1 MTPTAPAGSTH
12 RLAGVGWMVLAQLG
26 FAGMNLFSRLGAR
39 GLPFSEVAA
48 ARFLVGAVVA
58 ILLARARG
66 TSLRIVDVPNTWRRS
81 LFGTCSAIGHFYA
94 LSSQRIPLGDAA
106 TLGATAPIFVA
117 LLSRRFLGER
127 VGRRIGI
134 AVVIAFIGVTA
145 VVRPTFAA
153 AADVAVIAT
162 TGAFFYALAMIW
174 LRKIGP
180 GESGEEIVLHFST
193 VAFVTMLAM
202 SIPVWVTPDAA
213 GSLWLLATGLCGGL
227 GQIAMTRAYTLD
239 RAARVSTV
247 AYLGIV
253 VTHLIAIPV
262 FGEVPSVW
270 QFGGAALVIASGAIL
285 AQGVRPVRTAAGEPA
300 ILEPGRTVR
309 P

>member
-1 MTPTAPAGSTH
+1 
-12 RLAGVGWMVLAQLG
+12 MVLAQIG

-39 GLPFSEVAA
+39 DLPFSEVAA
-48 ARFLVGAVVA
+48 ARFLVGAIIAV
-58 ILLARARG
+58 LLARARG
-66 TSLRIVDVPNTWRRS
+66 VSLRIVDRPNTWRRS
-81 LFGTCSAIGHFYA
+81 IFGTCSAAGHFYA

-117 LLSRRFLGER
+117 LLSRRLLGER
-127 VGRRIGI
+127 VGRRIGL

-153 AADVAVIAT
+153 AADVAAIAT

-180 GESGEEIVLHFST
+180 GESGEAIVLHFSA
-193 VAFVTMLAM
+193 VAFVTMLLI
-202 SIPVWVTPDAA
+202 SIPVWVTPDLA
-213 GSLWLLATGLCGGL
+213 GALWLLATGFCGGL

-253 VTHLIAIPV
+253 ITHLLAIPV
-262 FGEVPSVW
+262 FGEVPTLW
-270 QFGGAALVIASGAIL
+270 QLGGATLVIASGAML
-285 AQGVRPVRTAAGEPA
+285 ATGARPPAAGRSEPA
-300 ILEPGRTVR
+300 ILDPSRASR
-309 P
+309 L